1 MMHEPFPSFLAGRRA
16 AIEARLHE
24 ALAPRAG
31 FPERLREAM
40 RYSLL
45 APGKRLR
52 PLLVLL
58 AAEACGSYGGGDPW
72 SAALAVEMVHV
83 YSLIHDDLPAM
94 DDDDLR
100 RGLPTCH
107 VRYGEGLAI
116 LAGDALLTEAFAL
129 LAAAYPDPALCLELS
144 LAAGASGMVG
154 GQVDDLAMEAG
165 QSERSLAKLEAV
177 HLRKTGALIRSC
189 LRLGAR
195 AACCPGTPP
204 PDVLERLDAY
214 GRCLGLVFQI
224 TDDLLDVTGQSADT
238 GKRVNKD
245 AARNKLTYPGLLGI
259 EESRQ
264 RAAQLVEEAR
274 RVIAP
279 LAAPRLEELLTFVLH
294 RDR

>member
-1 MMHEPFPSFLAGRRA
+1 MHESFPTFLARRRTE
-16 AIEARLHE
+16 IDSRLQD
-24 ALAPRAG
+24 ALAPRPG

-58 AAEACGSYGGGDPW
+58 AAETCGSSCSGDPW
-72 SAALAVEMVHV
+72 PAALAVEMVHV

-94 DDDDLR
+94 DNDDLR

-107 VRYGEGLAI
+107 IRFGEGLAI
-116 LAGDALLTEAFAL
+116 LAGDALLTEAFAI
-129 LAAAYPDPALCLELS
+129 LATSYGDPALCLELAQ
-144 LAAGASGMVG
+144 AAGASGMVG

-165 QSERSLAKLEAV
+165 QVERSLATLEAV
-177 HLRKTGALIRSC
+177 HLRKTGALIRAC
-189 LRLGAR
+189 LRLGVR
-195 AACCPGTPP
+195 AACYPAPP
-204 PDVLERLDAY
+204 LADLLQRLDQY
-214 GRCLGLVFQI
+214 GYCLGLLFQI
-224 TDDLLDVTGQSADT
+224 TDDLLDVMGQSTET

-264 RAAQLVEEAR
+264 RATHLVEEAR

-279 LAAPRLEELLTFVLH
+279 LAAQRLEELLTFVLH